1 MHEQQHRAL
10 VSGGNGKDADG
21 GVDNNHIICMA
32 VANERLV
39 MDAEVAEMVH
49 PHDRDNE

>member
-1 MHEQQHRAL
+1 MNNNPEPCTGQWWQWE
-10 VSGGNGKDADG
+10 DADG

-49 PHDRDNE
+49 PLDRDNE